1 MTTCLGW
8 TDYMCGCSDNRSARA
23 TYSIIAA
30 DSNHL
35 FRRIL
40 VGV

>member
-30 DSNHL
+30 YSNL
-35 FRRIL
+35 FRSIL